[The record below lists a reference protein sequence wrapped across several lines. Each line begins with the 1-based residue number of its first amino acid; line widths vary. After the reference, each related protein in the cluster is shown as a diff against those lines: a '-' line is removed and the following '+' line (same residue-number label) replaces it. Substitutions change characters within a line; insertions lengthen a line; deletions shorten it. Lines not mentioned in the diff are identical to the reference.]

1 MNIFGKIYGS
11 ILKKISLKQYNKLQ
25 LKRAIKQAKLK
36 WIQTGK
42 RHYVIYSNGNYLIV
56 NNSILKTLKKGK
68 GKKWNAIDL
77 INASA
82 YFTPVS
88 TFHNI

>member
-25 LKRAIKQAKLK
+25 LKLAIKQAKLK

-42 RHYVIYSNGNYLIV
+42 RHYVLFMDGDYLV
-56 NNSILKTLKKGK
+56 TNNKILKIINK
-68 GKKWNAIDL
+68 GKKVKWRAMDLQNA
-77 INASA
+77 AS